1 MGLLVPP
8 LPASSAVAVELTA
21 RIEAIA
27 CAGFPAKPDGTLLA
41 AARAFAAGHSAVHDC
56 QADAA
61 ATWFE
66 DLWPGYRQG
75 MAIVGVTTAA
85 DALILADCA
94 RREGL
99 ACTVDRTAHRLD
111 GLVSWTI
118 E

>member
-1 MGLLVPP
+1 MQV
-8 LPASSAVAVELTA
+8 V
-21 RIEAIA
+21 
-27 CAGFPAKPDGTLLA
+27 FDGRFA